1 MQSAARAA
9 NGQRRPAG
17 RNLNSV
23 LSRKVGGGGGDE
35 VVEEVRFIG
44 YEHTCL
50 QARGQGKGRCWTKG
64 FFALRQEPCKRKTA
78 RRIAVPSHC

>member
-23 LSRKVGGGGGDE
+23 LSRKAGGDGGDDLVE
-35 VVEEVRFIG
+35 GVVFIG

-50 QARGQGKGRCWTKG
+50 QA
-64 FFALRQEPCKRKTA
+64 
-78 RRIAVPSHC
+78 